1 MIERV
6 DHNSR
11 PTCHINRAT
20 GHNTIAFPH
29 LRIKLPA
36 EFKPCSVEADWM
48 SQKFPTRI
56 IFLISLAILFA
67 AYAVSESESSALA
80 RTMIQ
85 SGNTQAT
92 KNPLIAELEK
102 KIAGQEEKPAGEVFK
117 NIQVFKNMP
126 AGRLLR
132 VMEFA
137 FTGSL
142 GVDCSHCH
150 TPGEWEKEDK
160 PAKETARKMWGL
172 MGRINNDL
180 KQTIGKGTVNCTTC
194 HRGQVK
200 PALNLPSAK

>member
-1 MIERV
+1 M
-6 DHNSR
+6 SR
-11 PTCHINRAT
+11 N
-20 GHNTIAFPH
+20 FP
-29 LRIKLPA
+29 K
-36 EFKPCSVEADWM
+36 
-48 SQKFPTRI
+48 RI
-56 IFLISLAILFA
+56 ILFSSLAVLL
-67 AYAVSESESSALA
+67 AVYPMSESESNALA
-80 RTMIQ
+80 VNQGQ
-85 SGNTQAT
+85 SGNTQAA
-92 KNPLIAELEK
+92 KNPFIAELEK

-117 NIQVFKNMP
+117 NIQLFKNMP

-132 VMEFA
+132 IMEFA